1 MEPRGSWHVRPSAG
15 LQAPAPGAPT
25 DRGDGC
31 LRSGEAS
38 WVSETRLALPPP
50 AAVLRPSVGW
60 MTPIDTGDSHLLV
73 SLSI

>member
-1 MEPRGSWHVRPSAG
+1 MRPSAS
-15 LQAPAPGAPT
+15 LQAPAPGSPT

-38 WVSETRLALPPP
+38 WVSETRLALRSP
-50 AAVLRPSVGW
+50 AALLRPSVGW
-60 MTPIDTGDSHLLV
+60 MTPINTGDSHLLV